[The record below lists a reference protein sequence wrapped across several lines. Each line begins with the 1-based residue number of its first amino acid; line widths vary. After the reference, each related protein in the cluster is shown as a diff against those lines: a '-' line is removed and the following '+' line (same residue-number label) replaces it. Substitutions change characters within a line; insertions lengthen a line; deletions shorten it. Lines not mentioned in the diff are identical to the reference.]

1 MERAARS
8 RVAGAFCRSGWR
20 AADQPP
26 TGNPSP
32 PEVPSDR
39 ERLTDSAISMKVR
52 AQLLA
57 AGLRSAR
64 IRVST
69 ENGIV
74 HLDGKVRTDEIDL
87 ERVLTGL
94 VAHDD
99 PRVDRQ

>member
-1 MERAARS
+1 M
-8 RVAGAFCRSGWR
+8 
-20 AADQPP
+20 
-26 TGNPSP
+26 
-32 PEVPSDR
+32 
-39 ERLTDSAISMKVR
+39 
-52 AQLLA
+52 
-57 AGLRSAR
+57 
-64 IRVST
+64 ST